1 MTITE
6 SSTDPPAMSP
16 AVPTHWL
23 LTNDPQAAPPNARQL
38 LAQYFNM
45 FAVIGIHLEQRSLL

>member
-1 MTITE
+1 
-6 SSTDPPAMSP
+6 MSP

-23 LTNDPQAAPPNARQL
+23 LTNDPPAAPPNARQL

-45 FAVIGIHLEQRSLL
+45 FVLIGIYLEQRSLL